1 LGKLKGMITN
11 GKDKMPKSEV
21 TQFAIALGLDP
32 TFARKVDTYGQRA
45 IIERV
50 RSVDQTGAHGRFL
63 SLVQQFGM
71 FFDDQM
77 AEGQPMDEGVMGDAI
92 DQLAQLHGV
101 DPQLGIR
108 LVGAVMETFELT
120 LRRMAEGSSD
130 GPDND
135 KRVPTGQ
142 TAEGRPEPTGTA

>member
-1 LGKLKGMITN
+1 MITN
-11 GKDKMPKSEV
+11 SKDKMPKSEV

-71 FFDDQM
+71 FFDDQLFEEKPLT
-77 AEGQPMDEGVMGDAI
+77 EGIMGDAI

-130 GPDND
+130 EPDTNG
-135 KRVPTGQ
+135 RGQGSSVPT
-142 TAEGRPEPTGTA
+142 EPTG